1 MGIMKKPSILR
12 YFLPRLKDVVFLTVF
27 LGVLILG
34 NQMLNA
40 DGDLPRHLATG
51 RLILETGKIP
61 LSEPFVYPYLGQPYV
76 PHEWLFGVIFY
87 VIYKFT
93 GLSGL
98 VLCSAFL
105 LAAAFTLLYDHLSK
119 KYSLLFPVL
128 LLTLWGAAVSSLHW
142 ITRPHIFTMLF
153 LVIWLIWMD
162 RLRNGEPLRLWKFL
176 FLMLLWCNLHA
187 EFMMG
192 ILVTGAF
199 LVGWV
204 WERRER
210 PTETSLVI
218 GKRMLTVLLV
228 SLPITLINP
237 AVYQPW
243 LRVINYLRNDYL
255 MTVINETNPPDFLQ
269 SGFWILLVLMIL
281 SVILIILNLRKIP
294 RADLLLMLGITLMTL
309 TSARSVHLYGI
320 LAPFC
325 LAGLFVDLK
334 QVPWI
339 AKYEKMFL
347 QMETQLRVYL
357 AAVLVTLISLFVL
370 ITGQRIDL
378 YKFDQHLFP
387 VQAVAWLRNHPQ
399 SGNLFNDFNWGGY
412 LILMSEPKQL
422 VFIDSMADHTGVLTK
437 EYAQAIAPGGNW
449 QEIFDRYQIQWAIL
463 PAETI
468 LNNILQKTP
477 PWRVIYSDGD
487 AVILRHDIE

>member
-1 MGIMKKPSILR
+1 
-12 YFLPRLKDVVFLTVF
+12 
-27 LGVLILG
+27 
-34 NQMLNA
+34 
-40 DGDLPRHLATG
+40 
-51 RLILETGKIP
+51 
-61 LSEPFVYPYLGQPYV
+61 
-76 PHEWLFGVIFY
+76 
-87 VIYKFT
+87 
-93 GLSGL
+93 
-98 VLCSAFL
+98 
-105 LAAAFTLLYDHLSK
+105 
-119 KYSLLFPVL
+119 
-128 LLTLWGAAVSSLHW
+128 
-142 ITRPHIFTMLF
+142 
-153 LVIWLIWMD
+153 
-162 RLRNGEPLRLWKFL
+162 
-176 FLMLLWCNLHA
+176 
-187 EFMMG
+187 
-192 ILVTGAF
+192 
-199 LVGWV
+199 
-204 WERRER
+204 
-210 PTETSLVI
+210 
-218 GKRMLTVLLV
+218 
-228 SLPITLINP
+228 
-237 AVYQPW
+237 
-243 LRVINYLRNDYL
+243 

-378 YKFDQHLFP
+378 YKFDEHLFP